1 MAKKAAKG
9 AAAKKKRTVSGR
21 RGKPGRK
28 NNQGTD
34 TRGVVGIVVFCIG
47 FLALLCQFIPSDGG
61 FLNRCM
67 LVVRGLG
74 GMLCLLLPVVL
85 CWTGAV
91 LVFFREKKWS
101 TRTLILGSLIF
112 LFVEAMFQL
121 FRISGVNAAL
131 AADGVEVNYGVF
143 LVRSFTMSSLDCK
156 GGGFIGALLAWPL
169 YKALDVWGGMIV
181 LIFATAIVLMA
192 MTGFSFG
199 GIGMR
204 ISEWIDDFRVDMQER
219 REEKD
224 ALRDARQEEEL
235 ERENALA
242 IERQKRRQERLQKQ
256 KEEQEAAAK
265 EAAEQEKRR
274 QQEEEMRRAFEPEE
288 PDQAS
293 EPPKTTR
300 RKEKPTLTVVRPQE
314 DERTDDRPVLTSRP
328 PKRNAAP
335 RKRREISDGA
345 QLYIERDDEFTRAP
359 VDEHAPTTPS
369 RRNSFTMQEAE
380 SAFLYGMNG
389 SQPTQSGAY
398 QQQTAS
404 YAPTDA
410 YGQPTT
416 GYTPTDAYGQPTA
429 GYAPTDAYSQPTT
442 GYAPTDAYG
451 QTTTGYAPTD
461 AYSQP
466 TNEEPTVEP
475 DVSADAYA
483 EEDDDEANSIT
494 NARAEGADRPIDDS
508 YFPDPSEDEEEDEPE
523 TPAENVEYDD
533 GDALVTAD
541 ESHDEPEDEP
551 APVMGGSFGG
561 WPGQSAQTAGGS
573 VPSSYS
579 ASAIDAARARAERN
593 AGYRPPQHNPT
604 ANDRTGAPQN
614 AGYPAGGQRPA
625 QPPVQPQGQDVLQ
638 AQRMNEQQ
646 TVVQLRGNRLD
657 GTPIVMPAKDVH
669 ESPQTAKE
677 EYVFPPIDLLNQS
690 GTVQDPDQRAKDEAG
705 ARKLLGTLESFGVQA
720 KLLHVTHGPAITRY
734 ELAPAP
740 GVKVSRIV
748 GLVDDIALNM
758 ASDGVRI
765 EAPIPGKPAVGIEI
779 PNQKIEM
786 VSLRDVLESPEM
798 MREKSPTAVALG
810 KGISGAPVIADM
822 AKMPHVLIA
831 GATGSG
837 KSVCINT
844 IINSIIFRAKPEE
857 VRLILIDP
865 KVVELSV
872 YNGIPHLLVPVVTD
886 PKKASA
892 ALSWAVVEM
901 EHRYK
906 RFETMGVRDIRGYN
920 NAIGPNEEPMSKIIV
935 IIDELADLMMVAPG
949 EVEESICRLAQLAR
963 AAGIHLVIATQR
975 PSVNVITGVIKAN
988 IPSRIAFAVSS
999 QIDSRT
1005 ILDSGGAEKLLGKG
1019 DMLYAPQGAGKPTR
1033 VQGCFVSDDEVQRIV
1048 EFVRGRHSADYN
1060 EDVIEQMN
1068 TAADE
1073 DSSASSD
1080 TPSAGEPVDEM
1091 LAKAIELA
1099 VDAGQVSISMLQRRL
1114 RVGYARAGRLV
1125 DEMTLRGITAEAEG
1139 PTKPR
1144 TVLISREEWRR
1155 MQENQE

>member
-9 AAAKKKRTVSGR
+9 AAAKKKRTVSGK
-21 RGKPGRK
+21 RGKPGK
-28 NNQGTD
+28 KTNQGVD
-34 TRGVVGIVVFCIG
+34 PRGVAGIAVLCLG
-47 FLALLCQFIPSDGG
+47 LLALFCQFIPSNGG

-67 LVVRGLG
+67 LIVRGLG
-74 GMLCLLLPVVL
+74 GMLCLLLPVVV
-85 CWTGAV
+85 CWAGVV
-91 LVFFREKKWS
+91 LVFFGERKLS
-101 TRTLILGSLIF
+101 ARTLILSSLIF

-131 AADGVEVNYGVF
+131 AADGAQASYGAF
-143 LVRSFTMSSLDCK
+143 LARSFTMSSLDCK
-156 GGGFIGALLAWPL
+156 GGGLIGALLAWPL
-169 YKALDVWGGMIV
+169 YKGLDVWGGMIV
-181 LIFATAIVLMA
+181 LIFATAIALMTL
-192 MTGFSFG
+192 TGFSFG

-204 ISEWIDDFRVDMQER
+204 ISEWADDFRVEMRER

-256 KEEQEAAAK
+256 KEEQEAAAR
-265 EAAEQEKRR
+265 EADEREKQRR
-274 QQEEEMRRAFEPEE
+274 RDEEIR
-288 PDQAS
+288 QAL
-293 EPPKTTR
+293 ETKPTEDAPQTDKPPR
-300 RKEKPTLTVVRPQE
+300 RKDKPTLTVMRRQD
-314 DERTDDRPVLTSRP
+314 DEPPDDQPAIANRP
-328 PKRNAAP
+328 PRKAAAP
-335 RKRREISDGA
+335 RKRRTISDSA

-359 VDEHAPTTPS
+359 VDEHTPTTPS

-380 SAFLYGMNG
+380 NAFLYGMNG
-389 SQPTQSGAY
+389 GQPTGG
-398 QQQTAS
+398 
-404 YAPTDA
+404 YAPQRDA
-410 YGQPTT
+410 YGRPTAENAPFGSSAP
-416 GYTPTDAYGQPTA
+416 GYSGEPSYSNESNELRESSESNAWGEPTDLN
-429 GYAPTDAYSQPTT
+429 API
-442 GYAPTDAYG
+442 
-451 QTTTGYAPTD
+451 
-461 AYSQP
+461 
-466 TNEEPTVEP
+466 EPNMPNDPYT
-475 DVSADAYA
+475 
-483 EEDDDEANSIT
+483 EDDEDDETAAIT
-494 NARAEGADRPIDDS
+494 NVRADGADRPIDER
-508 YFPDPSEDEEEDEPE
+508 YFQQADASEDEAGDS
-523 TPAENVEYDD
+523 PAWQAANVEYDD
-533 GDALVTAD
+533 GDAQVTAD
-541 ESHDEPEDEP
+541 ESHDEPEEAP
-551 APVMGGSFGG
+551 APPTSGSFGG
-561 WPGQSAQTAGGS
+561 WPGQGAQTAGGS
-573 VPSSYS
+573 TPSSYS
-579 ASAIDAARARAERN
+579 AAAIDAARARVERN
-593 AGYRPPQHNPT
+593 AGY
-604 ANDRTGAPQN
+604 
-614 AGYPAGGQRPA
+614 
-625 QPPVQPQGQDVLQ
+625 QPPVQPQGQDVLK
-638 AQRMNEQQ
+638 AQRVNEQQ

-657 GTPIVMPAKDVH
+657 GTPVVMPAKDVH
-669 ESPQTAKE
+669 EAPQTAKE
-677 EYVFPPIDLLNQS
+677 EYIFPPIDLLNQS
-690 GTVQDPDQRAKDEAG
+690 STTADPDQRAKDEAG

-720 KLLHVTHGPAITRY
+720 KLLNVTHGPAITRY

-779 PNQKIEM
+779 PNQKIAT

-1073 DSSASSD
+1073 DSNASSD
-1080 TPSAGEPVDEM
+1080 APSAGEPVDEM

>member
-9 AAAKKKRTVSGR
+9 AAAKKKRTVSGK
-21 RGKPGRK
+21 RGKPGK
-28 NNQGTD
+28 KTNQGVD
-34 TRGVVGIVVFCIG
+34 PRGVAGIAVLCLG
-47 FLALLCQFIPSDGG
+47 LLALFCQFIPSNGG

-67 LVVRGLG
+67 LIVRGLG
-74 GMLCLLLPVVL
+74 GMLCLLLPVVV
-85 CWTGAV
+85 CWAGVV
-91 LVFFREKKWS
+91 LVFFGERKLS
-101 TRTLILGSLIF
+101 ARTLILSSLIF

-131 AADGVEVNYGVF
+131 AADGAQASYGAF
-143 LVRSFTMSSLDCK
+143 LARSFTMSSLDCK
-156 GGGFIGALLAWPL
+156 GGGLIGALLAWPL
-169 YKALDVWGGMIV
+169 YKGLDIWGGMIV
-181 LIFATAIVLMA
+181 LIFATAIALMTL
-192 MTGFSFG
+192 TGFSFG

-204 ISEWIDDFRVDMQER
+204 ISEWADDFRVEMRER

-256 KEEQEAAAK
+256 KEEQEAAAR
-265 EAAEQEKRR
+265 EADEREKQRRRDEEIRQALEAE
-274 QQEEEMRRAFEPEE
+274 
-288 PDQAS
+288 
-293 EPPKTTR
+293 TTEDAPQTD
-300 RKEKPTLTVVRPQE
+300 KTLTVMRRQD
-314 DERTDDRPVLTSRP
+314 DEPPDEQPAITSMP
-328 PKRNAAP
+328 PRKAAAP
-335 RKRREISDGA
+335 RKRRTISDSA

-359 VDEHAPTTPS
+359 VDEHTPTMPS

-380 SAFLYGMNG
+380 NAFLYGMNG
-389 SQPTQSGAY
+389 GQPTGG
-398 QQQTAS
+398 
-404 YAPTDA
+404 YAPQRDA
-410 YGQPTT
+410 YGRPTAENAPSGSSVPNAP
-416 GYTPTDAYGQPTA
+416 GYPSEPGYPNEPNELRESSEPNAWGEPTDLN
-429 GYAPTDAYSQPTT
+429 API
-442 GYAPTDAYG
+442 
-451 QTTTGYAPTD
+451 
-461 AYSQP
+461 
-466 TNEEPTVEP
+466 EPNMPNDPYT
-475 DVSADAYA
+475 
-483 EEDDDEANSIT
+483 EDDEDDETAAIT
-494 NARAEGADRPIDDS
+494 NVRADGADRPIDER
-508 YFPDPSEDEEEDEPE
+508 YFRQADASEDEAGDS
-523 TPAENVEYDD
+523 PAGQAANVEYDD
-533 GDALVTAD
+533 GDAQVTAD
-541 ESHDEPEDEP
+541 ESHDEPEEAP
-551 APVMGGSFGG
+551 APPTSGSFGG
-561 WPGQSAQTAGGS
+561 WPGQGAQTAGGS
-573 VPSSYS
+573 TPSSYS
-579 ASAIDAARARAERN
+579 AAAIDAARARVERN
-593 AGYRPPQHNPT
+593 AGY
-604 ANDRTGAPQN
+604 
-614 AGYPAGGQRPA
+614 
-625 QPPVQPQGQDVLQ
+625 QPPVQPQGQDVLK
-638 AQRMNEQQ
+638 AQRVNEQQ

-669 ESPQTAKE
+669 EAPQTAKE

-690 GTVQDPDQRAKDEAG
+690 STTADPDQRAKDEAG

-720 KLLHVTHGPAITRY
+720 KLLNVTHGPAITRY

-779 PNQKIEM
+779 PNQKIAT

-1073 DSSASSD
+1073 DSGASSD
-1080 TPSAGEPVDEM
+1080 APSAGEPVDEM

>member
-9 AAAKKKRTVSGR
+9 AAAKKKRTVSGK
-21 RGKPGRK
+21 RGKPGK
-28 NNQGTD
+28 KTNQGVD
-34 TRGVVGIVVFCIG
+34 PRGVAGIAVLCLG
-47 FLALLCQFIPSDGG
+47 LLALFCQFIPSNGG

-67 LVVRGLG
+67 LIVRGLG
-74 GMLCLLLPVVL
+74 GMLCLLLPVVV
-85 CWTGAV
+85 CWAGVV
-91 LVFFREKKWS
+91 LVFFGERKLS
-101 TRTLILGSLIF
+101 ARTLILSSLIF

-131 AADGVEVNYGVF
+131 AADGAQASYGAF
-143 LVRSFTMSSLDCK
+143 LARSFTMSSLDCK
-156 GGGFIGALLAWPL
+156 GGGLIGALLAWPL
-169 YKALDVWGGMIV
+169 YKGLDVWGGMIV
-181 LIFATAIVLMA
+181 LIFATAIALMTL
-192 MTGFSFG
+192 TGFSFG

-204 ISEWIDDFRVDMQER
+204 ISEWADDFRVEMRER

-235 ERENALA
+235 EHENALA
-242 IERQKRRQERLQKQ
+242 VERQKRRQERMQKQ
-256 KEEQEAAAK
+256 KEEQEAAAR
-265 EAAEQEKRR
+265 EADEREKQRRRDEEIRQALEAETTEDAPQT
-274 QQEEEMRRAFEPEE
+274 
-288 PDQAS
+288 D
-293 EPPKTTR
+293 KTPR
-300 RKEKPTLTVVRPQE
+300 RKDKPTLTVMRRQD
-314 DERTDDRPVLTSRP
+314 DEPPDDQPAIISRP
-328 PKRNAAP
+328 PRKAAAP
-335 RKRREISDGA
+335 RKRRTISDSA

-359 VDEHAPTTPS
+359 VDEHTPTTPS

-380 SAFLYGMNG
+380 NAFLYGMNG
-389 SQPTQSGAY
+389 GQPTGGYVPQR
-398 QQQTAS
+398 
-404 YAPTDA
+404 DA
-410 YGQPTT
+410 YGRPTAENAPLGSSAP
-416 GYTPTDAYGQPTA
+416 GYSGEPSYSNESNELRESSEPNAWGEPTDLN
-429 GYAPTDAYSQPTT
+429 API
-442 GYAPTDAYG
+442 
-451 QTTTGYAPTD
+451 
-461 AYSQP
+461 
-466 TNEEPTVEP
+466 EPNMPNDPYT
-475 DVSADAYA
+475 
-483 EEDDDEANSIT
+483 EDDEDDETAAIT
-494 NARAEGADRPIDDS
+494 NVRADGADRPIDER
-508 YFPDPSEDEEEDEPE
+508 YFRQADASEDEAGDSS
-523 TPAENVEYDD
+523 AGQAANVEYDD
-533 GDALVTAD
+533 GDAQVTAD
-541 ESHDEPEDEP
+541 ESHDEPEEAP
-551 APVMGGSFGG
+551 ALPTSGSFGG
-561 WPGQSAQTAGGS
+561 WPGQGAETAGGS
-573 VPSSYS
+573 TPSSYS
-579 ASAIDAARARAERN
+579 AAAIDAARARVERN
-593 AGYRPPQHNPT
+593 AGY
-604 ANDRTGAPQN
+604 
-614 AGYPAGGQRPA
+614 
-625 QPPVQPQGQDVLQ
+625 QPPVQPQGQDVLK
-638 AQRMNEQQ
+638 AQRVNEQQ

-669 ESPQTAKE
+669 EAPQTTKE
-677 EYVFPPIDLLNQS
+677 EYIFPPIDLLNQS
-690 GTVQDPDQRAKDEAG
+690 STTADPDQRAKDEAG

-720 KLLHVTHGPAITRY
+720 KLLNVTHGPAITRY

-779 PNQKIEM
+779 PNQKIAT

-1073 DSSASSD
+1073 DSGASSD
-1080 TPSAGEPVDEM
+1080 APSAGEPVDEM

>member
-9 AAAKKKRTVSGR
+9 AAAKKKRTVSGK
-21 RGKPGRK
+21 RGKPGK
-28 NNQGTD
+28 KTNQGVD
-34 TRGVVGIVVFCIG
+34 PRGVAGIAVLCLG
-47 FLALLCQFIPSDGG
+47 LLALFCQFIPSNGG

-67 LVVRGLG
+67 LIVRGLG
-74 GMLCLLLPVVL
+74 GMLCLLLPVVV
-85 CWTGAV
+85 CWAGVV
-91 LVFFREKKWS
+91 LVFFGERKLS
-101 TRTLILGSLIF
+101 ARTLILSSLIF

-121 FRISGVNAAL
+121 FRISSVNAAL
-131 AADGVEVNYGVF
+131 AADGAQASYGAF
-143 LVRSFTMSSLDCK
+143 LARSFTMSSLDCK
-156 GGGFIGALLAWPL
+156 GGGLIGALLAWPL
-169 YKALDVWGGMIV
+169 YKGLDVWGGMIV
-181 LIFATAIVLMA
+181 LIFATAIALMTL
-192 MTGFSFG
+192 TGFSFG

-204 ISEWIDDFRVDMQER
+204 ISEWADDFRVEMRER
-219 REEKD
+219 RDEKD

-256 KEEQEAAAK
+256 KEEQEAAAR
-265 EAAEQEKRR
+265 EADEREKQRR
-274 QQEEEMRRAFEPEE
+274 RDEEIR
-288 PDQAS
+288 QAL
-293 EPPKTTR
+293 ETKPTEDAPQTDKPPR
-300 RKEKPTLTVVRPQE
+300 RKDKPTLTVMRRPD
-314 DERTDDRPVLTSRP
+314 DEPPDDQPAITSRP
-328 PKRNAAP
+328 PRKAAAP
-335 RKRREISDGA
+335 RKRRTISDSA

-359 VDEHAPTTPS
+359 LDEHTPTTPS

-380 SAFLYGMNG
+380 NAFLYGMNG
-389 SQPTQSGAY
+389 GQPTGG
-398 QQQTAS
+398 
-404 YAPTDA
+404 YAPQRDA
-410 YGQPTT
+410 YGRPTAENAPQGSSAPGAP
-416 GYTPTDAYGQPTA
+416 GYPNEPIEWREPSEPNAWGEPTDLN
-429 GYAPTDAYSQPTT
+429 API
-442 GYAPTDAYG
+442 
-451 QTTTGYAPTD
+451 
-461 AYSQP
+461 
-466 TNEEPTVEP
+466 EPNMPNDPYT
-475 DVSADAYA
+475 
-483 EEDDDEANSIT
+483 EDDEDDETAAIT
-494 NARAEGADRPIDDS
+494 NVRADGADRPIDER
-508 YFPDPSEDEEEDEPE
+508 YFRQADASEDEAGDSS
-523 TPAENVEYDD
+523 AWQAANVEYDD
-533 GDALVTAD
+533 GDAQVTAD
-541 ESHDEPEDEP
+541 ESRDEPEEAP
-551 APVMGGSFGG
+551 APPTSGSFGG
-561 WPGQSAQTAGGS
+561 WPGQGAQTAGGS
-573 VPSSYS
+573 TPSSYS
-579 ASAIDAARARAERN
+579 AAAIDAARARAERN
-593 AGYRPPQHNPT
+593 AGY
-604 ANDRTGAPQN
+604 
-614 AGYPAGGQRPA
+614 
-625 QPPVQPQGQDVLQ
+625 QPPVQPQGQDVLK
-638 AQRMNEQQ
+638 AQRVNEQQ

-669 ESPQTAKE
+669 EAPQTAKE

-690 GTVQDPDQRAKDEAG
+690 STTADPDQRAKDEAG

-720 KLLHVTHGPAITRY
+720 KLLNVTHGPAITRY

-779 PNQKIEM
+779 PNQKIAT

-1048 EFVRGRHSADYN
+1048 EFVRGCHSADYN

-1073 DSSASSD
+1073 DSGASSD

>member
-9 AAAKKKRTVSGR
+9 AAAKKKRTVSGK
-21 RGKPGRK
+21 RGKPGK
-28 NNQGTD
+28 KTNQGVD
-34 TRGVVGIVVFCIG
+34 PRGVAGIAVLCLG
-47 FLALLCQFIPSDGG
+47 LLALFCQFIPSNGG

-67 LVVRGLG
+67 LIVRGLG
-74 GMLCLLLPVVL
+74 GMLCLLLPVVV
-85 CWTGAV
+85 CWAGVV
-91 LVFFREKKWS
+91 LVFFGERKLS
-101 TRTLILGSLIF
+101 ARTLILSSLIF

-121 FRISGVNAAL
+121 FRISSVNAAL
-131 AADGVEVNYGVF
+131 AADGAQASYGAF
-143 LVRSFTMSSLDCK
+143 LARSFTMSSLDCK
-156 GGGFIGALLAWPL
+156 GGGLIGALLAWPL
-169 YKALDVWGGMIV
+169 YKGLDVWGGMIV
-181 LIFATAIVLMA
+181 LIFATAIALMTL
-192 MTGFSFG
+192 TGFSFG

-204 ISEWIDDFRVDMQER
+204 ISEWADDFRVEMRER

-256 KEEQEAAAK
+256 KEEQEAAARETDEREK
-265 EAAEQEKRR
+265 QRRRDEEIRQALEAKPTEDAPQTDK
-274 QQEEEMRRAFEPEE
+274 
-288 PDQAS
+288 
-293 EPPKTTR
+293 PPR
-300 RKEKPTLTVVRPQE
+300 RKDKPTLTVMRRPD
-314 DERTDDRPVLTSRP
+314 DEPPDDQPAITSKP
-328 PKRNAAP
+328 PRKAAAP
-335 RKRREISDGA
+335 RKRRTISDSA

-359 VDEHAPTTPS
+359 LDEHTPTTPS

-380 SAFLYGMNG
+380 NAFLYGMNG
-389 SQPTQSGAY
+389 GQPTGG
-398 QQQTAS
+398 
-404 YAPTDA
+404 YAPQRDA
-410 YGQPTT
+410 YGRPTAENAPHGSSAP
-416 GYTPTDAYGQPTA
+416 GYPSEPGYPNEPNEWREPSEPNAWGEPTDLN
-429 GYAPTDAYSQPTT
+429 API
-442 GYAPTDAYG
+442 
-451 QTTTGYAPTD
+451 
-461 AYSQP
+461 
-466 TNEEPTVEP
+466 EPNMPNDPYT
-475 DVSADAYA
+475 
-483 EEDDDEANSIT
+483 EDDEDDETAVIT
-494 NARAEGADRPIDDS
+494 NVRADGADRPIDER
-508 YFPDPSEDEEEDEPE
+508 YFRQADASEDEAGDSS
-523 TPAENVEYDD
+523 AGLAVNVEYDD
-533 GDALVTAD
+533 GDAQVTAD
-541 ESHDEPEDEP
+541 ESHDEPEEAP
-551 APVMGGSFGG
+551 APPASGSFGG
-561 WPGQSAQTAGGS
+561 WPGQGAQTAGGS
-573 VPSSYS
+573 TPSSYS
-579 ASAIDAARARAERN
+579 AAAIDAARARAERN
-593 AGYRPPQHNPT
+593 AGY
-604 ANDRTGAPQN
+604 
-614 AGYPAGGQRPA
+614 
-625 QPPVQPQGQDVLQ
+625 QPPVQPQGQDVLK
-638 AQRMNEQQ
+638 AQRVNEQQ

-669 ESPQTAKE
+669 EAPQTAKE

-690 GTVQDPDQRAKDEAG
+690 STTADTDQRAKDEAG

-720 KLLHVTHGPAITRY
+720 KLLNVTHGPAITRY

-779 PNQKIEM
+779 PNQKIAT

-920 NAIGPNEEPMSKIIV
+920 NAIGPNEEAMSKIIV

-1048 EFVRGRHSADYN
+1048 EFVRGCHSADYN

-1073 DSSASSD
+1073 DSGASSD
-1080 TPSAGEPVDEM
+1080 APSAGDPVDEM

>member
-9 AAAKKKRTVSGR
+9 AAAKKKRTVSGK
-21 RGKPGRK
+21 RGKPGK
-28 NNQGTD
+28 KTNQGVD
-34 TRGVVGIVVFCIG
+34 PRGVAGIAVLCLG
-47 FLALLCQFIPSDGG
+47 LLALFCQFIPSNGG

-67 LVVRGLG
+67 LIVRGLG
-74 GMLCLLLPVVL
+74 GMLCLLLPVVV
-85 CWTGAV
+85 CWAGVV
-91 LVFFREKKWS
+91 LVFFGERKLS
-101 TRTLILGSLIF
+101 ARTLILSSLIF

-131 AADGVEVNYGVF
+131 AADGAQASYGAF
-143 LVRSFTMSSLDCK
+143 LARSFTMSSLDCK
-156 GGGFIGALLAWPL
+156 GGGLIGALLAWPL
-169 YKALDVWGGMIV
+169 YKGLDIWGGMIV
-181 LIFATAIVLMA
+181 LIFATAIALMTL
-192 MTGFSFG
+192 TGFSFG

-204 ISEWIDDFRVDMQER
+204 ISEWADDFRVEMRER

-256 KEEQEAAAK
+256 KEEQEDAAR
-265 EAAEQEKRR
+265 EADEREKQRRRDEEIRQALEAETTEDAPQT
-274 QQEEEMRRAFEPEE
+274 
-288 PDQAS
+288 D
-293 EPPKTTR
+293 KTPR
-300 RKEKPTLTVVRPQE
+300 RKDKPTLTVMRRQD
-314 DERTDDRPVLTSRP
+314 DEPPDEQPAITSMP
-328 PKRNAAP
+328 PRKAAAP
-335 RKRREISDGA
+335 RKRRTISDSA

-359 VDEHAPTTPS
+359 VDEHTPTMPS

-380 SAFLYGMNG
+380 NAFLYGMNG
-389 SQPTQSGAY
+389 GQPTGG
-398 QQQTAS
+398 
-404 YAPTDA
+404 YAPRRDA
-410 YGQPTT
+410 YGR
-416 GYTPTDAYGQPTA
+416 
-429 GYAPTDAYSQPTT
+429 
-442 GYAPTDAYG
+442 
-451 QTTTGYAPTD
+451 
-461 AYSQP
+461 
-466 TNEEPTVEP
+466 PTVENAP
-475 DVSADAYA
+475 SGSSVPNAPGYPSEPGYPNEPNELSESSEPNAWGEPTDLNAPIEPNMPNDPYT
-483 EEDDDEANSIT
+483 EDDEDDETAAIT
-494 NARAEGADRPIDDS
+494 NVRADGADRPIDER
-508 YFPDPSEDEEEDEPE
+508 YFRQADASEDEAGDSS
-523 TPAENVEYDD
+523 AGQAANVEYDD
-533 GDALVTAD
+533 GDAQVTAD
-541 ESHDEPEDEP
+541 ESHDEPEEAP
-551 APVMGGSFGG
+551 APPTSGSFGG
-561 WPGQSAQTAGGS
+561 WPGQGAQTAGGS
-573 VPSSYS
+573 TPSSYS
-579 ASAIDAARARAERN
+579 AAAIDAARARVERN
-593 AGYRPPQHNPT
+593 AGY
-604 ANDRTGAPQN
+604 
-614 AGYPAGGQRPA
+614 
-625 QPPVQPQGQDVLQ
+625 QPQGQDVLK
-638 AQRMNEQQ
+638 AQRVNEQQ

-669 ESPQTAKE
+669 EAPQTAKE

-690 GTVQDPDQRAKDEAG
+690 STTADPDQRAKDEAG

-720 KLLHVTHGPAITRY
+720 KLLNVTHGPAITRY

-779 PNQKIEM
+779 PNQKIAT

-1073 DSSASSD
+1073 DGGASSD
-1080 TPSAGEPVDEM
+1080 APSAGEPVDEM

-1125 DEMTLRGITAEAEG
+1125 DEMTQRGITAEAEG

>member
-9 AAAKKKRTVSGR
+9 AAAKKKRTVSGK
-21 RGKPGRK
+21 RGKPGK
-28 NNQGTD
+28 KTNQGVD
-34 TRGVVGIVVFCIG
+34 PRGVAGIAVLCLG
-47 FLALLCQFIPSDGG
+47 LLALFCQFIPSNGG

-67 LVVRGLG
+67 LIVRGLG
-74 GMLCLLLPVVL
+74 GMLCLLLPVVV
-85 CWTGAV
+85 CWAGVV
-91 LVFFREKKWS
+91 LVFFGERKLS
-101 TRTLILGSLIF
+101 ARTLILSSLIF

-131 AADGVEVNYGVF
+131 AADGAQASYGAF
-143 LVRSFTMSSLDCK
+143 LARSFTMSSLDCK
-156 GGGFIGALLAWPL
+156 GGGLIGALLAWPL
-169 YKALDVWGGMIV
+169 YKGLDVWGGMIV
-181 LIFATAIVLMA
+181 LIFATAIALMTL
-192 MTGFSFG
+192 TGFSFG

-204 ISEWIDDFRVDMQER
+204 ISEWADDFRVEMRER

-242 IERQKRRQERLQKQ
+242 IERQKRRQERMQKQ
-256 KEEQEAAAK
+256 KEEQEAAAR
-265 EAAEQEKRR
+265 EADEREKQRRRDEEIRQALEAETTEDALQT
-274 QQEEEMRRAFEPEE
+274 
-288 PDQAS
+288 D
-293 EPPKTTR
+293 KTPR
-300 RKEKPTLTVVRPQE
+300 RKDKPTLTVMRRPD
-314 DERTDDRPVLTSRP
+314 DEPQDDQPAIISRP
-328 PKRNAAP
+328 PRKAAAP
-335 RKRREISDGA
+335 RKRRTISDSA

-359 VDEHAPTTPS
+359 VDEHTPTTPS

-380 SAFLYGMNG
+380 NAFLYGMNG
-389 SQPTQSGAY
+389 GQPTGG
-398 QQQTAS
+398 
-404 YAPTDA
+404 YAPQRDA
-410 YGQPTT
+410 YGRPTAENAPLGSSAP
-416 GYTPTDAYGQPTA
+416 GYSGEPSYSNESNELRESSEPNAWGEPTDLN
-429 GYAPTDAYSQPTT
+429 API
-442 GYAPTDAYG
+442 
-451 QTTTGYAPTD
+451 
-461 AYSQP
+461 
-466 TNEEPTVEP
+466 EPNMPNDPYT
-475 DVSADAYA
+475 
-483 EEDDDEANSIT
+483 EDDEDDETAAIT
-494 NARAEGADRPIDDS
+494 NVRADGADRPIDER
-508 YFPDPSEDEEEDEPE
+508 YFRQADASEDEAGDS
-523 TPAENVEYDD
+523 PAGQAANVEYDD
-533 GDALVTAD
+533 GDAQVTAD
-541 ESHDEPEDEP
+541 ESHDEPEEAP
-551 APVMGGSFGG
+551 ALPTSGSFGG
-561 WPGQSAQTAGGS
+561 WPGQGAETAGGS
-573 VPSSYS
+573 TPSSYS
-579 ASAIDAARARAERN
+579 AAAIDAARARVERN
-593 AGYRPPQHNPT
+593 AGY
-604 ANDRTGAPQN
+604 
-614 AGYPAGGQRPA
+614 
-625 QPPVQPQGQDVLQ
+625 QPPVQPQGQDVLK
-638 AQRMNEQQ
+638 AQRVNEQQ

-669 ESPQTAKE
+669 EAPQTTKE
-677 EYVFPPIDLLNQS
+677 EYIFPPIDLLNQS
-690 GTVQDPDQRAKDEAG
+690 STTADPDQRAKDEAG

-720 KLLHVTHGPAITRY
+720 KLLNVTHGPAITRY

-779 PNQKIEM
+779 PNQKIAT

-1073 DSSASSD
+1073 DSGASSD
-1080 TPSAGEPVDEM
+1080 APSAGEPVDEM

>member
-9 AAAKKKRTVSGR
+9 AAAKKKRTVSGK
-21 RGKPGRK
+21 RGKPGK
-28 NNQGTD
+28 KTNQGVD
-34 TRGVVGIVVFCIG
+34 PRGVAGIAVLCLG
-47 FLALLCQFIPSDGG
+47 LLALFCQFIPSNGG

-67 LVVRGLG
+67 LIVRGLG
-74 GMLCLLLPVVL
+74 GMLCLLLPVVV
-85 CWTGAV
+85 CWAGVV
-91 LVFFREKKWS
+91 LVFFGERKLS
-101 TRTLILGSLIF
+101 ARTLILSSLIF

-131 AADGVEVNYGVF
+131 AADGAQASYGAF
-143 LVRSFTMSSLDCK
+143 LARSFTMSSLDCK
-156 GGGFIGALLAWPL
+156 GGGLIGALLAWPL
-169 YKALDVWGGMIV
+169 YKGLDVWGGMIV
-181 LIFATAIVLMA
+181 LIFATAIALMTL
-192 MTGFSFG
+192 TGFSFG

-204 ISEWIDDFRVDMQER
+204 ISEWADDFRVEMRER

-224 ALRDARQEEEL
+224 ALRDVRQEEEL

-256 KEEQEAAAK
+256 KEEQEAAAR
-265 EAAEQEKRR
+265 EADEREKQRRRDEEIRQALEAETTEDAPQT
-274 QQEEEMRRAFEPEE
+274 
-288 PDQAS
+288 D
-293 EPPKTTR
+293 KTPR
-300 RKEKPTLTVVRPQE
+300 RKDKPTLTVMRRQD
-314 DERTDDRPVLTSRP
+314 DEPPDEQPAITSMP
-328 PKRNAAP
+328 PRKAAAP
-335 RKRREISDGA
+335 RKRRTISDSA

-359 VDEHAPTTPS
+359 VDEHTPTTPS

-380 SAFLYGMNG
+380 NAFLYGMNG
-389 SQPTQSGAY
+389 GQPTGG
-398 QQQTAS
+398 
-404 YAPTDA
+404 YAPQRDA
-410 YGQPTT
+410 YGRPTAENAPLGSSAP
-416 GYTPTDAYGQPTA
+416 GYPSEPGYPNEPNELSESSEPNAWGEPTDLN
-429 GYAPTDAYSQPTT
+429 API
-442 GYAPTDAYG
+442 
-451 QTTTGYAPTD
+451 
-461 AYSQP
+461 
-466 TNEEPTVEP
+466 EPNMPNDPYT
-475 DVSADAYA
+475 
-483 EEDDDEANSIT
+483 EDDEDDETAAIT
-494 NARAEGADRPIDDS
+494 NVRADGADRPIDER
-508 YFPDPSEDEEEDEPE
+508 YFRQADASEDEAEDS
-523 TPAENVEYDD
+523 PAGQAANVEYDD
-533 GDALVTAD
+533 GDAQVTAD
-541 ESHDEPEDEP
+541 ESHDEPEEAP
-551 APVMGGSFGG
+551 APPTSGSFGG
-561 WPGQSAQTAGGS
+561 WPGQGAQTAGGS
-573 VPSSYS
+573 TPSSYS
-579 ASAIDAARARAERN
+579 AAAIDAARARAERN
-593 AGYRPPQHNPT
+593 AGY
-604 ANDRTGAPQN
+604 
-614 AGYPAGGQRPA
+614 
-625 QPPVQPQGQDVLQ
+625 QPPVQPQGQDVLK
-638 AQRMNEQQ
+638 AQRINEQQ

-669 ESPQTAKE
+669 EAPQTAKE

-690 GTVQDPDQRAKDEAG
+690 STTADPDQRAKDEAG

-720 KLLHVTHGPAITRY
+720 KLLNVTHGPAITRY

-779 PNQKIEM
+779 PNQKIAT

-1033 VQGCFVSDDEVQRIV
+1033 VQGCFVSDGEVQRIV

-1073 DSSASSD
+1073 DSGASSD
-1080 TPSAGEPVDEM
+1080 APSAGEPVDEM

-1125 DEMTLRGITAEAEG
+1125 DEMTQRGITAEAEG

>member
-1 MAKKAAKG
+1 MAKKATKG
-9 AAAKKKRTVSGR
+9 AAAKKKRTVSGK
-21 RGKPGRK
+21 RGKPGK
-28 NNQGTD
+28 KTNQGVD
-34 TRGVVGIVVFCIG
+34 PRGVAGIAVLCLG
-47 FLALLCQFIPSDGG
+47 LLALFCQFIPSNGG

-67 LVVRGLG
+67 LIVRGLG
-74 GMLCLLLPVVL
+74 GMLCLLLPVVV
-85 CWTGAV
+85 CWAGVV
-91 LVFFREKKWS
+91 LVFFGERKLS
-101 TRTLILGSLIF
+101 ARTLILSSLIF

-131 AADGVEVNYGVF
+131 AADGAQASYGAF
-143 LVRSFTMSSLDCK
+143 LARSFTMSSLDCK
-156 GGGFIGALLAWPL
+156 GGGLIGALLAWPL
-169 YKALDVWGGMIV
+169 YKGLDIWGGMIV
-181 LIFATAIVLMA
+181 LIFATAIALMTL
-192 MTGFSFG
+192 TGFSFG

-204 ISEWIDDFRVDMQER
+204 ISEWADDFRVEMRER

-256 KEEQEAAAK
+256 KEEQEAAAR
-265 EAAEQEKRR
+265 EADEREKQRRRDEEIRQALEAETTEDAPQT
-274 QQEEEMRRAFEPEE
+274 
-288 PDQAS
+288 D
-293 EPPKTTR
+293 KTPR
-300 RKEKPTLTVVRPQE
+300 RKDKPTLTVMRRQD
-314 DERTDDRPVLTSRP
+314 DEPPDEQPAITSMP
-328 PKRNAAP
+328 PRKAAAP
-335 RKRREISDGA
+335 RKRRTISDSA

-359 VDEHAPTTPS
+359 VDEHTPTMPS

-380 SAFLYGMNG
+380 KAFLYGMN
-389 SQPTQSGAY
+389 S
-398 QQQTAS
+398 
-404 YAPTDA
+404 
-410 YGQPTT
+410 GQPT
-416 GYTPTDAYGQPTA
+416 G
-429 GYAPTDAYSQPTT
+429 GYAPRRDAYSRPTAENAPSGSSVPNAP
-442 GYAPTDAYG
+442 GYPSEPGYPNKPNELSESSEPNAWGEPTDLN
-451 QTTTGYAPTD
+451 API
-461 AYSQP
+461 
-466 TNEEPTVEP
+466 EPNMPNDPYT
-475 DVSADAYA
+475 
-483 EEDDDEANSIT
+483 EDDEDDETAAIT
-494 NARAEGADRPIDDS
+494 NVRADGADRPIDER
-508 YFPDPSEDEEEDEPE
+508 YFRQADASEDEAGDS
-523 TPAENVEYDD
+523 PAGQAANVEYDD
-533 GDALVTAD
+533 GDAQVTAD
-541 ESHDEPEDEP
+541 ESHDEPEEAP
-551 APVMGGSFGG
+551 APQTSGSFGG
-561 WPGQSAQTAGGS
+561 WPGQGAQTAGGS
-573 VPSSYS
+573 TPSSYS
-579 ASAIDAARARAERN
+579 AAAIDAARARVERN
-593 AGYRPPQHNPT
+593 AGY
-604 ANDRTGAPQN
+604 
-614 AGYPAGGQRPA
+614 
-625 QPPVQPQGQDVLQ
+625 QPPVQPQGQDVLK
-638 AQRMNEQQ
+638 AQRINEQQ

-669 ESPQTAKE
+669 EAPQTAKE
-677 EYVFPPIDLLNQS
+677 EYIFPPIDLLNQS
-690 GTVQDPDQRAKDEAG
+690 STTADPDQRAKDEAG

-720 KLLHVTHGPAITRY
+720 KLLNVTHGPAITRY

-779 PNQKIEM
+779 PNQKIAT

-1073 DSSASSD
+1073 DGGASSD
-1080 TPSAGEPVDEM
+1080 APSAGEPVDEM

>member
-9 AAAKKKRTVSGR
+9 AAAKKKRTVSGK
-21 RGKPGRK
+21 RGKPGK
-28 NNQGTD
+28 KTNQGVD
-34 TRGVVGIVVFCIG
+34 PRGVAGIAVLCLG
-47 FLALLCQFIPSDGG
+47 LLALFCQFIPSNGG

-67 LVVRGLG
+67 LIVRGLG
-74 GMLCLLLPVVL
+74 GMLCLLLPVVV
-85 CWTGAV
+85 CWAGVV
-91 LVFFREKKWS
+91 LVFFGEKKLS
-101 TRTLILGSLIF
+101 ARTLILSSLIF

-131 AADGVEVNYGVF
+131 AADGVQASYGAF
-143 LVRSFTMSSLDCK
+143 LARSFTMSSLDCK
-156 GGGFIGALLAWPL
+156 GGGLIGALLAWPL
-169 YKALDVWGGMIV
+169 YKGLDIWGGMIV
-181 LIFATAIVLMA
+181 LIFATAIALMTL
-192 MTGFSFG
+192 TGFSFG

-204 ISEWIDDFRVDMQER
+204 ISEWADDFRVEMRER

-256 KEEQEAAAK
+256 KEEQEAAAR
-265 EAAEQEKRR
+265 EADEREKQRRRDEEIRQALEAETTEDAPQT
-274 QQEEEMRRAFEPEE
+274 
-288 PDQAS
+288 D
-293 EPPKTTR
+293 KTPR
-300 RKEKPTLTVVRPQE
+300 RKDKPTLTVMRRQD
-314 DERTDDRPVLTSRP
+314 DEPPDEQPAITSVP
-328 PKRNAAP
+328 PRKAAAP
-335 RKRREISDGA
+335 RKRRTISDSA

-359 VDEHAPTTPS
+359 VDEHTPTMPS

-380 SAFLYGMNG
+380 NAFLYGMNG
-389 SQPTQSGAY
+389 GQPTGG
-398 QQQTAS
+398 
-404 YAPTDA
+404 YAPRRDA
-410 YGQPTT
+410 YGRPVAENAPSGSSVPNAP
-416 GYTPTDAYGQPTA
+416 GYPSEPGYPNEPNELSESSEPNAWGEPTDLN
-429 GYAPTDAYSQPTT
+429 API
-442 GYAPTDAYG
+442 
-451 QTTTGYAPTD
+451 
-461 AYSQP
+461 
-466 TNEEPTVEP
+466 EPNMPNDPYT
-475 DVSADAYA
+475 
-483 EEDDDEANSIT
+483 EDDEDDETAAIT
-494 NARAEGADRPIDDS
+494 NVRADGADRPIDER
-508 YFPDPSEDEEEDEPE
+508 YFRQADASEDEAGDS
-523 TPAENVEYDD
+523 PAGQAANVEYDD
-533 GDALVTAD
+533 GDAQVTAD
-541 ESHDEPEDEP
+541 ESHDEPEEAP
-551 APVMGGSFGG
+551 APPTSGSFGG
-561 WPGQSAQTAGGS
+561 WPGQGAQTAGGS
-573 VPSSYS
+573 TPSSYS
-579 ASAIDAARARAERN
+579 AAAIDAARARVERN
-593 AGYRPPQHNPT
+593 AGY
-604 ANDRTGAPQN
+604 
-614 AGYPAGGQRPA
+614 
-625 QPPVQPQGQDVLQ
+625 QPPVQPQGQDVLK
-638 AQRMNEQQ
+638 AQRINEQQ

-669 ESPQTAKE
+669 EAPQTAKE
-677 EYVFPPIDLLNQS
+677 EYIFPPIDLLNQS
-690 GTVQDPDQRAKDEAG
+690 STTADPDQRAKDEAG

-720 KLLHVTHGPAITRY
+720 KLLNVTHGPAITRY

-779 PNQKIEM
+779 PNQKIAT

-906 RFETMGVRDIRGYN
+906 RFRGYN

-1073 DSSASSD
+1073 DSGASSD
-1080 TPSAGEPVDEM
+1080 APSAGEPVDEM

-1125 DEMTLRGITAEAEG
+1125 DEMTQRGITAEAEG

>member
-1 MAKKAAKG
+1 M
-9 AAAKKKRTVSGR
+9 
-21 RGKPGRK
+21 
-28 NNQGTD
+28 
-34 TRGVVGIVVFCIG
+34 VFCIG

-131 AADGVEVNYGVF
+131 AADGVEANYGVF

-404 YAPTDA
+404 YAPT
-410 YGQPTT
+410 Y
-416 GYTPTDAYGQPTA
+416 
-429 GYAPTDAYSQPTT
+429 
-442 GYAPTDAYG
+442 
-451 QTTTGYAPTD
+451 
-461 AYSQP
+461 
-466 TNEEPTVEP
+466 
-475 DVSADAYA
+475 
-483 EEDDDEANSIT
+483 
-494 NARAEGADRPIDDS
+494 GADRRIRSADGRVIRRP
-508 YFPDPSEDEEEDEPE
+508 
-523 TPAENVEYDD
+523 TLRPAD
-533 GDALVTAD
+533 GGLCANRRIRPADGGLCADRRVQSAD
-541 ESHDEPEDEP
+541 ERRTDCRAGCVSGCLRRGRRRRGKLYHQCES
-551 APVMGGSFGG
+551 GRRGQTHRRQLF
-561 WPGQSAQTAGGS
+561 PGPIRRRRRGRT
-573 VPSSYS
+573 
-579 ASAIDAARARAERN
+579 RN
-593 AGYRPPQHNPT
+593 ARSE
-604 ANDRTGAPQN
+604 R
-614 AGYPAGGQRPA
+614 
-625 QPPVQPQGQDVLQ
+625 
-638 AQRMNEQQ
+638 
-646 TVVQLRGNRLD
+646 
-657 GTPIVMPAKDVH
+657 
-669 ESPQTAKE
+669 
-677 EYVFPPIDLLNQS
+677 
-690 GTVQDPDQRAKDEAG
+690 
-705 ARKLLGTLESFGVQA
+705 
-720 KLLHVTHGPAITRY
+720 
-734 ELAPAP
+734 
-740 GVKVSRIV
+740 RI
-748 GLVDDIALNM
+748 
-758 ASDGVRI
+758 
-765 EAPIPGKPAVGIEI
+765 
-779 PNQKIEM
+779 
-786 VSLRDVLESPEM
+786 
-798 MREKSPTAVALG
+798 
-810 KGISGAPVIADM
+810 
-822 AKMPHVLIA
+822 
-831 GATGSG
+831 
-837 KSVCINT
+837 
-844 IINSIIFRAKPEE
+844 
-857 VRLILIDP
+857 
-865 KVVELSV
+865 
-872 YNGIPHLLVPVVTD
+872 
-886 PKKASA
+886 
-892 ALSWAVVEM
+892 
-901 EHRYK
+901 
-906 RFETMGVRDIRGYN
+906 
-920 NAIGPNEEPMSKIIV
+920 
-935 IIDELADLMMVAPG
+935 
-949 EVEESICRLAQLAR
+949 
-963 AAGIHLVIATQR
+963 
-975 PSVNVITGVIKAN
+975 
-988 IPSRIAFAVSS
+988 
-999 QIDSRT
+999 
-1005 ILDSGGAEKLLGKG
+1005 
-1019 DMLYAPQGAGKPTR
+1019 
-1033 VQGCFVSDDEVQRIV
+1033 
-1048 EFVRGRHSADYN
+1048 
-1060 EDVIEQMN
+1060 
-1068 TAADE
+1068 
-1073 DSSASSD
+1073 
-1080 TPSAGEPVDEM
+1080 
-1091 LAKAIELA
+1091 
-1099 VDAGQVSISMLQRRL
+1099 RR
-1114 RVGYARAGRLV
+1114 RRRAG
-1125 DEMTLRGITAEAEG
+1125 DGG
-1139 PTKPR
+1139 
-1144 TVLISREEWRR
+1144 
-1155 MQENQE
+1155 

>member
-9 AAAKKKRTVSGR
+9 AAAKKKRTVSGK
-21 RGKPGRK
+21 RGKPGK
-28 NNQGTD
+28 KTNQGVD
-34 TRGVVGIVVFCIG
+34 PRGVAGIAVLCLG
-47 FLALLCQFIPSDGG
+47 LLALFCQFIPSNGG

-67 LVVRGLG
+67 LIVRGLG
-74 GMLCLLLPVVL
+74 GMLCLLLPVVV
-85 CWTGAV
+85 CWAGVV
-91 LVFFREKKWS
+91 LVFFGERKLS
-101 TRTLILGSLIF
+101 ARTLILSSLIF

-131 AADGVEVNYGVF
+131 AADGAQASYGAF
-143 LVRSFTMSSLDCK
+143 LARSFTMSSLDCK
-156 GGGFIGALLAWPL
+156 GGGLIGALLAWPL
-169 YKALDVWGGMIV
+169 YKGLDIWGGMIV
-181 LIFATAIVLMA
+181 LIFATAIALMTL
-192 MTGFSFG
+192 TGFSFG

-204 ISEWIDDFRVDMQER
+204 ISEWADDFRVEMRER

-256 KEEQEAAAK
+256 KEEQEAAAR
-265 EAAEQEKRR
+265 EADEREKQRR
-274 QQEEEMRRAFEPEE
+274 RDEEIRQAFETETTEDAP
-288 PDQAS
+288 QTNK
-293 EPPKTTR
+293 PPR
-300 RKEKPTLTVVRPQE
+300 RKDKPTLTVMRRQD
-314 DERTDDRPVLTSRP
+314 DEPPDDQPAITNRP
-328 PKRNAAP
+328 PRKAAAP
-335 RKRREISDGA
+335 RKRRTISDSA

-359 VDEHAPTTPS
+359 VDEHTPTTPS

-380 SAFLYGMNG
+380 NAFLYGMNG
-389 SQPTQSGAY
+389 GQPTGG
-398 QQQTAS
+398 
-404 YAPTDA
+404 YAPQRDA
-410 YGQPTT
+410 YGRPTAENAPLGSSAP
-416 GYTPTDAYGQPTA
+416 GYSGEPSYSNESNELRESSEPNAWGEPTDLN
-429 GYAPTDAYSQPTT
+429 API
-442 GYAPTDAYG
+442 
-451 QTTTGYAPTD
+451 
-461 AYSQP
+461 
-466 TNEEPTVEP
+466 EPNMPNDPYT
-475 DVSADAYA
+475 
-483 EEDDDEANSIT
+483 EDDEDDETAAIT
-494 NARAEGADRPIDDS
+494 NVRADGADRPIDER
-508 YFPDPSEDEEEDEPE
+508 YFRQADASEDEAEDS
-523 TPAENVEYDD
+523 PAGQAANVEYDD
-533 GDALVTAD
+533 GDAQVTAD
-541 ESHDEPEDEP
+541 ESHDEPEEAP
-551 APVMGGSFGG
+551 ALPTSGSFGG
-561 WPGQSAQTAGGS
+561 WPGQGAETAGGS
-573 VPSSYS
+573 TPSSYS
-579 ASAIDAARARAERN
+579 AAAIDAARARVERN
-593 AGYRPPQHNPT
+593 AGY
-604 ANDRTGAPQN
+604 
-614 AGYPAGGQRPA
+614 
-625 QPPVQPQGQDVLQ
+625 QPPVQPQGQDVLK
-638 AQRMNEQQ
+638 AQRVNEQQ

-669 ESPQTAKE
+669 EAPQTTKE
-677 EYVFPPIDLLNQS
+677 EYIFPPIDLLNQS
-690 GTVQDPDQRAKDEAG
+690 STTADPDQRAKDEAG

-720 KLLHVTHGPAITRY
+720 KLLNVTHGPAITRY

-779 PNQKIEM
+779 PNQKIAT

-1073 DSSASSD
+1073 DSGASSD
-1080 TPSAGEPVDEM
+1080 APSAGEPVDEM

>member
-9 AAAKKKRTVSGR
+9 AAAKKTRTVSGK

-28 NNQGTD
+28 TNPGAD
-34 TRGVVGIVVFCIG
+34 PRGVAGIAVLCLG
-47 FLALLCQFIPSDGG
+47 LLALFCQFIPSNGG

-67 LVVRGLG
+67 LIVRGLG
-74 GMLCLLLPVVL
+74 GMLCLLLPVVV
-85 CWTGAV
+85 CWAGVV
-91 LVFFREKKWS
+91 LVFFGEKKLS
-101 TRTLILGSLIF
+101 TKTLVLGSLIF

-131 AADGVEVNYGVF
+131 AADGVEASYGAF

-156 GGGFIGALLAWPL
+156 GGGLIGALLAWPL
-169 YKALDVWGGMIV
+169 YKGLDVWGGMIV

-192 MTGFSFG
+192 LTGFSFG
-199 GIGMR
+199 GMGMR
-204 ISEWIDDFRVDMQER
+204 ISEWVDDFRVDMKER

-256 KEEQEAAAK
+256 KEEQEAAA
-265 EAAEQEKRR
+265 
-274 QQEEEMRRAFEPEE
+274 
-288 PDQAS
+288 
-293 EPPKTTR
+293 
-300 RKEKPTLTVVRPQE
+300 
-314 DERTDDRPVLTSRP
+314 
-328 PKRNAAP
+328 P
-335 RKRREISDGA
+335 RKRRTISDGA

-359 VDEHAPTTPS
+359 VDEHVPTTPS

-380 SAFLYGMNG
+380 NAFLYGMNG
-389 SQPTQSGAY
+389 
-398 QQQTAS
+398 
-404 YAPTDA
+404 
-410 YGQPTT
+410 GQPT
-416 GYTPTDAYGQPTA
+416 G
-429 GYAPTDAYSQPTT
+429 GYAPQNDAYSPPTG
-442 GYAPTDAYG
+442 GYAPQNDAYSPPTG
-451 QTTTGYAPTD
+451 GYAPQND
-461 AYSQP
+461 AYSPP
-466 TNEEPTVEP
+466 TGGYAPQN
-475 DVSADAYA
+475 DAYSPPTGGYA
-483 EEDDDEANSIT
+483 PQNDAYSPPMQEDAPIAPSVPDDPYTEDDEDDEADSIT
-494 NARAEGADRPIDDS
+494 NARAAGADRPIDDS
-508 YFPDPSEDEEEDEPE
+508 YFPQDDASEDEEADEPQ
-523 TPAENVEYDD
+523 AANVEYDD
-533 GDALVTAD
+533 GDAQVTAD

-551 APVMGGSFGG
+551 APVTGGSFGG
-561 WPGQSAQTAGGS
+561 WPGQGAQQAGGS
-573 VPSSYS
+573 TPSSYS
-579 ASAIDAARARAERN
+579 AAAIDAARARAERN
-593 AGYRPPQHNPT
+593 AGYQPPQR
-604 ANDRTGAPQN
+604 AVEQSAPN
-614 AGYPAGGQRPA
+614 GVRPA
-625 QPPVQPQGQDVLQ
+625 QQPPVQPQGQDVLK

-669 ESPQTAKE
+669 EEPQTARE
-677 EYVFPPIDLLNQS
+677 EYIFPPIDLLNQS
-690 GTVQDPDQRAKDEAG
+690 NTTQDPDQRAKDEAG

-720 KLLHVTHGPAITRY
+720 KLLNVTHGPAITRY

-779 PNQKIEM
+779 PNQKIAT

-798 MREKSPTAVALG
+798 LREKSPTAVALG

-1060 EDVIEQMN
+1060 EDVLEQMN

-1073 DSSASSD
+1073 DSGASSD
-1080 TPSAGEPVDEM
+1080 APSAGEPVDEM

>member
-9 AAAKKKRTVSGR
+9 AAAKKKRTVSGK
-21 RGKPGRK
+21 RGKPGK
-28 NNQGTD
+28 KTNQGVD
-34 TRGVVGIVVFCIG
+34 PRGVAGIAVLCLG
-47 FLALLCQFIPSDGG
+47 LLALFCQFIPSNGG

-67 LVVRGLG
+67 LIVRGLG
-74 GMLCLLLPVVL
+74 GMLCLLLPVVV
-85 CWTGAV
+85 CWAGVV
-91 LVFFREKKWS
+91 LVFFGERKLS
-101 TRTLILGSLIF
+101 ARTLILSSLIF

-121 FRISGVNAAL
+121 FRISSVNAAL
-131 AADGVEVNYGVF
+131 AADGAQASYGAF
-143 LVRSFTMSSLDCK
+143 LARSFTMSSLDCK
-156 GGGFIGALLAWPL
+156 GGGLIGALLAWPL
-169 YKALDVWGGMIV
+169 YKGLDVWGGMIV
-181 LIFATAIVLMA
+181 LIFATAIALMTL
-192 MTGFSFG
+192 TGFSFG

-204 ISEWIDDFRVDMQER
+204 ISEWADDFRVEMRER

-256 KEEQEAAAK
+256 KEEQEAAAR
-265 EAAEQEKRR
+265 EADEREKQRR
-274 QQEEEMRRAFEPEE
+274 RDEEIR
-288 PDQAS
+288 QAL
-293 EPPKTTR
+293 ETKPTEDAPQTDKPPR
-300 RKEKPTLTVVRPQE
+300 RKDKPTLTVMRRPD
-314 DERTDDRPVLTSRP
+314 DEPPDDQPAITSRP
-328 PKRNAAP
+328 PRKAAAP
-335 RKRREISDGA
+335 RKRRTISDSA

-359 VDEHAPTTPS
+359 LDEHTPTTPS

-380 SAFLYGMNG
+380 NAFLYGMNG
-389 SQPTQSGAY
+389 GQPTGG
-398 QQQTAS
+398 
-404 YAPTDA
+404 YAPQRDA
-410 YGQPTT
+410 YGRPTAENAPHGSSAP
-416 GYTPTDAYGQPTA
+416 GYPSEPGYPNEPNEWREPSEPNAWGEPTDLN
-429 GYAPTDAYSQPTT
+429 API
-442 GYAPTDAYG
+442 
-451 QTTTGYAPTD
+451 
-461 AYSQP
+461 
-466 TNEEPTVEP
+466 EPNMPNDPYT
-475 DVSADAYA
+475 
-483 EEDDDEANSIT
+483 EDDEDDETAAIT
-494 NARAEGADRPIDDS
+494 NVRADGADRPIDER
-508 YFPDPSEDEEEDEPE
+508 YFRQADASEDEAGDSS
-523 TPAENVEYDD
+523 TWQAANVEYDD
-533 GDALVTAD
+533 GDAQVTAD
-541 ESHDEPEDEP
+541 ESHDEPEEAP
-551 APVMGGSFGG
+551 APPASGSFGG
-561 WPGQSAQTAGGS
+561 WPGQGAQTAGGS
-573 VPSSYS
+573 TPSSYS
-579 ASAIDAARARAERN
+579 AAAIDAARARAERN
-593 AGYRPPQHNPT
+593 AGY
-604 ANDRTGAPQN
+604 
-614 AGYPAGGQRPA
+614 
-625 QPPVQPQGQDVLQ
+625 QPPVQPQGQDVLK
-638 AQRMNEQQ
+638 AQRVNEQQ

-669 ESPQTAKE
+669 EAPQTAKE

-690 GTVQDPDQRAKDEAG
+690 STTADPDQRAKDEAG

-720 KLLHVTHGPAITRY
+720 KLLNVTHGPAITRY

-779 PNQKIEM
+779 PNQKIAT

-1048 EFVRGRHSADYN
+1048 EFVRGCHSADYN

-1073 DSSASSD
+1073 DSGASSD

>member
-9 AAAKKKRTVSGR
+9 AAAKKKRTVSGK
-21 RGKPGRK
+21 RGKPGK
-28 NNQGTD
+28 KTNQGVD
-34 TRGVVGIVVFCIG
+34 PRGVAGIAVLCLG
-47 FLALLCQFIPSDGG
+47 LLALFCQFIPSNGG

-67 LVVRGLG
+67 LIVRGLG
-74 GMLCLLLPVVL
+74 GMLCLLLPVVV
-85 CWTGAV
+85 CWAGVV
-91 LVFFREKKWS
+91 LVFFGERKLS
-101 TRTLILGSLIF
+101 ARTLILSSLIF

-131 AADGVEVNYGVF
+131 AADGAQASYGAF
-143 LVRSFTMSSLDCK
+143 LARSFTMSSLDCK
-156 GGGFIGALLAWPL
+156 GGGLIGALLAWPL
-169 YKALDVWGGMIV
+169 YKGLDVWGGMIV
-181 LIFATAIVLMA
+181 LIFATAIALMTL
-192 MTGFSFG
+192 TGFSFG

-204 ISEWIDDFRVDMQER
+204 ISEWADDFRVEMRER

-242 IERQKRRQERLQKQ
+242 IERQKRRQERLKKQ
-256 KEEQEAAAK
+256 KEEQEAAAR
-265 EAAEQEKRR
+265 EADEREKQRR
-274 QQEEEMRRAFEPEE
+274 RDEEIR
-288 PDQAS
+288 QAL
-293 EPPKTTR
+293 ETETTEDAPQTDKSPQ
-300 RKEKPTLTVVRPQE
+300 RKDKLTLTVMRRPD
-314 DERTDDRPVLTSRP
+314 DEPPDDQPAIISRP
-328 PKRNAAP
+328 PRKAAAP
-335 RKRREISDGA
+335 RKRRTISDSA

-359 VDEHAPTTPS
+359 VDEHTPTTPS
-369 RRNSFTMQEAE
+369 RRNNFTMQEAE
-380 SAFLYGMNG
+380 NAFLYGMNG
-389 SQPTQSGAY
+389 G
-398 QQQTAS
+398 QQTGG
-404 YAPTDA
+404 YAPRHDA
-410 YGQPTT
+410 YGR
-416 GYTPTDAYGQPTA
+416 
-429 GYAPTDAYSQPTT
+429 
-442 GYAPTDAYG
+442 
-451 QTTTGYAPTD
+451 
-461 AYSQP
+461 
-466 TNEEPTVEP
+466 PTVENAP
-475 DVSADAYA
+475 LGSSAPSVPSAPGYPNEPNEWSEPSEPNAWGEPTDLNAPIEPNMPNDPYT
-483 EEDDDEANSIT
+483 EDDEDDETAAIT
-494 NARAEGADRPIDDS
+494 NVRADGADRPIDER
-508 YFPDPSEDEEEDEPE
+508 YFRQADASEDEAEDS
-523 TPAENVEYDD
+523 PAGQAANVEYDD
-533 GDALVTAD
+533 GDAQVTAD
-541 ESHDEPEDEP
+541 ESHDEPEEAP
-551 APVMGGSFGG
+551 APPTSGSFGG
-561 WPGQSAQTAGGS
+561 WPGQGAQTAGGS
-573 VPSSYS
+573 TPSSYS
-579 ASAIDAARARAERN
+579 AAAIDAARARAERN
-593 AGYRPPQHNPT
+593 AGY
-604 ANDRTGAPQN
+604 
-614 AGYPAGGQRPA
+614 
-625 QPPVQPQGQDVLQ
+625 QPPVQPQGQDVLK
-638 AQRMNEQQ
+638 AQRINEQQ

-669 ESPQTAKE
+669 EAPQTAKE
-677 EYVFPPIDLLNQS
+677 EYIFPPIDLLNQS
-690 GTVQDPDQRAKDEAG
+690 STTADPDQRAKDEAG

-720 KLLHVTHGPAITRY
+720 KLLNVTHGPAITRY

-779 PNQKIEM
+779 PNQKIAT

-1073 DSSASSD
+1073 DSGASSD
-1080 TPSAGEPVDEM
+1080 APSAGEPVDEM

-1125 DEMTLRGITAEAEG
+1125 DEMTQRGITAEAEG

>member
-9 AAAKKKRTVSGR
+9 AAAKKKRTVSGK
-21 RGKPGRK
+21 RGKPGK
-28 NNQGTD
+28 KTNQGVD
-34 TRGVVGIVVFCIG
+34 PRGVAGIAVLCLG
-47 FLALLCQFIPSDGG
+47 LLALFCQFIPSNGG

-67 LVVRGLG
+67 LIVRGLG
-74 GMLCLLLPVVL
+74 GMLCLLLPVVV
-85 CWTGAV
+85 CWAGVV
-91 LVFFREKKWS
+91 LVFFGERKLS
-101 TRTLILGSLIF
+101 ARTLILSSLIF

-131 AADGVEVNYGVF
+131 AADGAQASYGAF
-143 LVRSFTMSSLDCK
+143 LARSFTMSSLDCK
-156 GGGFIGALLAWPL
+156 GGGLIGALLAWPL
-169 YKALDVWGGMIV
+169 YKGLDIWGGMIV
-181 LIFATAIVLMA
+181 LIFATAIALMTL
-192 MTGFSFG
+192 TGFSFG

-204 ISEWIDDFRVDMQER
+204 ISEWADDFRVEMRER

-256 KEEQEAAAK
+256 KEEQEAAAR
-265 EAAEQEKRR
+265 EADEREKQRRRDEEIRQALEAETTEDAPQT
-274 QQEEEMRRAFEPEE
+274 
-288 PDQAS
+288 D
-293 EPPKTTR
+293 KTPR
-300 RKEKPTLTVVRPQE
+300 RKDKPTLTVMRRQD
-314 DERTDDRPVLTSRP
+314 DEPPDEQPAITSMP
-328 PKRNAAP
+328 PRKAAAP
-335 RKRREISDGA
+335 RKRRTISDSA

-359 VDEHAPTTPS
+359 VDEHTPTMPS

-380 SAFLYGMNG
+380 NAFLYGMNG
-389 SQPTQSGAY
+389 GQPTSG
-398 QQQTAS
+398 
-404 YAPTDA
+404 YAPQRDA
-410 YGQPTT
+410 YGRPTAENAPSGSSVPSAP
-416 GYTPTDAYGQPTA
+416 GYPSEPGYPNEPNEWREPSEPNAWGEPTDLN
-429 GYAPTDAYSQPTT
+429 API
-442 GYAPTDAYG
+442 
-451 QTTTGYAPTD
+451 
-461 AYSQP
+461 
-466 TNEEPTVEP
+466 EPNMPNDPYT
-475 DVSADAYA
+475 
-483 EEDDDEANSIT
+483 EDDDEDDETAAIT
-494 NARAEGADRPIDDS
+494 NVRADGADRPIDER
-508 YFPDPSEDEEEDEPE
+508 YFRQADASEDEAGDSS
-523 TPAENVEYDD
+523 AWQAANVEYDD
-533 GDALVTAD
+533 GDAQVTAD
-541 ESHDEPEDEP
+541 ESHDEPEEAP
-551 APVMGGSFGG
+551 APPTSGSFGG
-561 WPGQSAQTAGGS
+561 WPGQGAQTAGGS
-573 VPSSYS
+573 TPSSYS
-579 ASAIDAARARAERN
+579 AAAIDAARARAERN
-593 AGYRPPQHNPT
+593 AGY
-604 ANDRTGAPQN
+604 
-614 AGYPAGGQRPA
+614 
-625 QPPVQPQGQDVLQ
+625 QPPVQPQGQDVLK
-638 AQRMNEQQ
+638 AQRVNEQQ

-669 ESPQTAKE
+669 EAPQTAKE

-690 GTVQDPDQRAKDEAG
+690 STTADPDQRAKDEAG

-720 KLLHVTHGPAITRY
+720 KLLNVTHGPAITRY

-779 PNQKIEM
+779 PNQKIAT

-1048 EFVRGRHSADYN
+1048 EFVRGCHSVDYN

-1073 DSSASSD
+1073 DSGASSD

>member
-9 AAAKKKRTVSGR
+9 AAAKKKRMVSGK
-21 RGKPGRK
+21 RGKPGK
-28 NNQGTD
+28 KTNQGVD
-34 TRGVVGIVVFCIG
+34 PRGVAGIVVLCLG
-47 FLALLCQFIPSDGG
+47 LLALFCQFIPSNGG

-67 LVVRGLG
+67 LIVRGLG
-74 GMLCLLLPVVL
+74 GMLCLLLPVVV
-85 CWTGAV
+85 CWAGVV
-91 LVFFREKKWS
+91 LVFFGERKLS
-101 TRTLILGSLIF
+101 ARTLILSSLIF

-131 AADGVEVNYGVF
+131 AADGAQASYGAF
-143 LVRSFTMSSLDCK
+143 LARSFTMSSLDCK
-156 GGGFIGALLAWPL
+156 GGGLIGALLAWPL
-169 YKALDVWGGMIV
+169 YKGLDVWGGMIV
-181 LIFATAIVLMA
+181 LIFATAIALMTL
-192 MTGFSFG
+192 TGFSFG

-204 ISEWIDDFRVDMQER
+204 ISEWADDFRVEMRER

-242 IERQKRRQERLQKQ
+242 IERQKRRQERMQKQ
-256 KEEQEAAAK
+256 KEEQEAAAR
-265 EAAEQEKRR
+265 EADEREKQRRRDEEIRQALEAETT
-274 QQEEEMRRAFEPEE
+274 EEAPQT
-288 PDQAS
+288 D
-293 EPPKTTR
+293 KTPR
-300 RKEKPTLTVVRPQE
+300 RKDKPTLTVMRRQD
-314 DERTDDRPVLTSRP
+314 DEPPDDQPAIISRP
-328 PKRNAAP
+328 PRKAAAP
-335 RKRREISDGA
+335 RKRRTISDSA
-345 QLYIERDDEFTRAP
+345 QLYIERDDEFTRVP
-359 VDEHAPTTPS
+359 VDEHTPTTPS

-380 SAFLYGMNG
+380 NAFLYGMNG
-389 SQPTQSGAY
+389 GQPTGG
-398 QQQTAS
+398 
-404 YAPTDA
+404 YAPQRDA
-410 YGQPTT
+410 YGR
-416 GYTPTDAYGQPTA
+416 PTA
-429 GYAPTDAYSQPTT
+429 ENAPLGSSAPGYSGEPSYSNESNELRESSEPNAWGESTDLNAPI
-442 GYAPTDAYG
+442 
-451 QTTTGYAPTD
+451 
-461 AYSQP
+461 
-466 TNEEPTVEP
+466 EPNMPNDPYT
-475 DVSADAYA
+475 
-483 EEDDDEANSIT
+483 EDDEDDETAAIT
-494 NARAEGADRPIDDS
+494 NVRADGADRPIDER
-508 YFPDPSEDEEEDEPE
+508 YFRQADASEDEAGDSS
-523 TPAENVEYDD
+523 AGQAANVEYDD
-533 GDALVTAD
+533 GDAQVTAD
-541 ESHDEPEDEP
+541 ESHDEPEEAP
-551 APVMGGSFGG
+551 ALPTSGSFGG
-561 WPGQSAQTAGGS
+561 WPGQGVETAGGS
-573 VPSSYS
+573 TPSSYS
-579 ASAIDAARARAERN
+579 AAAIDAARARVERN
-593 AGYRPPQHNPT
+593 AGY
-604 ANDRTGAPQN
+604 
-614 AGYPAGGQRPA
+614 
-625 QPPVQPQGQDVLQ
+625 QPPVQPQGQDVLK
-638 AQRMNEQQ
+638 AQRVNEQQ

-669 ESPQTAKE
+669 EAPQTTKE
-677 EYVFPPIDLLNQS
+677 EYIFPPIDLLNQS
-690 GTVQDPDQRAKDEAG
+690 STTADPDQRAKDEAG

-720 KLLHVTHGPAITRY
+720 KLLNVTHGPAITRY

-779 PNQKIEM
+779 PNQKIAT

-1073 DSSASSD
+1073 DSGASSD
-1080 TPSAGEPVDEM
+1080 APSAGEPVDEM

>member
-9 AAAKKKRTVSGR
+9 AAAKKKRTVSGK
-21 RGKPGRK
+21 RGKPGK
-28 NNQGTD
+28 KANQGVD
-34 TRGVVGIVVFCIG
+34 PRGVAGIAVLCLG
-47 FLALLCQFIPSDGG
+47 LLALFCQFIPSNGG

-67 LVVRGLG
+67 LIVRGLG
-74 GMLCLLLPVVL
+74 GMLCLLLPVVV
-85 CWTGAV
+85 CWAGVV
-91 LVFFREKKWS
+91 LVFFGERKLS
-101 TRTLILGSLIF
+101 ARTLILGSLIF

-121 FRISGVNAAL
+121 FRISSVNAAL
-131 AADGVEVNYGVF
+131 AADGAQASYGAF
-143 LVRSFTMSSLDCK
+143 LARSFTMSSLDCK
-156 GGGFIGALLAWPL
+156 GGGLIGALLAWPL
-169 YKALDVWGGMIV
+169 YKGLDVWGGMIV
-181 LIFATAIVLMA
+181 LIFATAIALMTL
-192 MTGFSFG
+192 TGFSFG

-204 ISEWIDDFRVDMQER
+204 ISEWADDFRVEMRER

-256 KEEQEAAAK
+256 KEEQEAAAR
-265 EAAEQEKRR
+265 EADEREKQRR
-274 QQEEEMRRAFEPEE
+274 RDEEIR
-288 PDQAS
+288 QAL
-293 EPPKTTR
+293 ETETTEDAPQTDKTPR
-300 RKEKPTLTVVRPQE
+300 RKDKPTLTVMRRQD
-314 DERTDDRPVLTSRP
+314 DEPPDDQPAIISRP
-328 PKRNAAP
+328 PRKAAAP
-335 RKRREISDGA
+335 RKRRTISDSA

-359 VDEHAPTTPS
+359 VDEHTPTTPS

-380 SAFLYGMNG
+380 NAFLYGMNG
-389 SQPTQSGAY
+389 GQPTGG
-398 QQQTAS
+398 
-404 YAPTDA
+404 YAPQRDA
-410 YGQPTT
+410 YGRPTAENAPLGSSAPNEP
-416 GYTPTDAYGQPTA
+416 GYSNESNELRESSEPNAWGEPTDLN
-429 GYAPTDAYSQPTT
+429 APIEPNMPN
-442 GYAPTDAYG
+442 APYT
-451 QTTTGYAPTD
+451 
-461 AYSQP
+461 
-466 TNEEPTVEP
+466 
-475 DVSADAYA
+475 
-483 EEDDDEANSIT
+483 EDDEDDETAAIT
-494 NARAEGADRPIDDS
+494 NVRADGADRPIDER
-508 YFPDPSEDEEEDEPE
+508 YFRQADASEDEAGDS
-523 TPAENVEYDD
+523 PAGQAANVEYDD
-533 GDALVTAD
+533 GDAQVTAD
-541 ESHDEPEDEP
+541 ESHDEPEEAP
-551 APVMGGSFGG
+551 ALPTSGSFGG
-561 WPGQSAQTAGGS
+561 WPGQGAETAGGS
-573 VPSSYS
+573 TPSSYS
-579 ASAIDAARARAERN
+579 AAAIDAARARAERN
-593 AGYRPPQHNPT
+593 AGY
-604 ANDRTGAPQN
+604 
-614 AGYPAGGQRPA
+614 
-625 QPPVQPQGQDVLQ
+625 QPPVQPQGQDVLK
-638 AQRMNEQQ
+638 AQRVNEQQ

-669 ESPQTAKE
+669 EAPQTTKE
-677 EYVFPPIDLLNQS
+677 EYIFPPIDLLNQS
-690 GTVQDPDQRAKDEAG
+690 STTADPDQRAKDEAG

-720 KLLHVTHGPAITRY
+720 KLLNVTHGPAITRY

-779 PNQKIEM
+779 PNQKIAT

-1073 DSSASSD
+1073 DSGASSD
-1080 TPSAGEPVDEM
+1080 APSAGEPVDEM

>member
-131 AADGVEVNYGVF
+131 AADGVEANYGVF

-389 SQPTQSGAY
+389 SQPTQSSAY

-410 YGQPTT
+410 YGQPTAGYAPTDAYGQPTAGYTPTDTYGQTTT
-416 GYTPTDAYGQPTA
+416 GYTPTDAYGQP
-429 GYAPTDAYSQPTT
+429 
-442 GYAPTDAYG
+442 
-451 QTTTGYAPTD
+451 TTGYAPTD

-483 EEDDDEANSIT
+483 EEDDDEENSIT
-494 NARAEGADRPIDDS
+494 NARAEGADR
-508 YFPDPSEDEEEDEPE
+508 
-523 TPAENVEYDD
+523 
-533 GDALVTAD
+533 
-541 ESHDEPEDEP
+541 
-551 APVMGGSFGG
+551 
-561 WPGQSAQTAGGS
+561 
-573 VPSSYS
+573 
-579 ASAIDAARARAERN
+579 
-593 AGYRPPQHNPT
+593 
-604 ANDRTGAPQN
+604 
-614 AGYPAGGQRPA
+614 
-625 QPPVQPQGQDVLQ
+625 
-638 AQRMNEQQ
+638 
-646 TVVQLRGNRLD
+646 
-657 GTPIVMPAKDVH
+657 
-669 ESPQTAKE
+669 
-677 EYVFPPIDLLNQS
+677 
-690 GTVQDPDQRAKDEAG
+690 
-705 ARKLLGTLESFGVQA
+705 
-720 KLLHVTHGPAITRY
+720 
-734 ELAPAP
+734 
-740 GVKVSRIV
+740 
-748 GLVDDIALNM
+748 
-758 ASDGVRI
+758 
-765 EAPIPGKPAVGIEI
+765 
-779 PNQKIEM
+779 
-786 VSLRDVLESPEM
+786 
-798 MREKSPTAVALG
+798 
-810 KGISGAPVIADM
+810 
-822 AKMPHVLIA
+822 
-831 GATGSG
+831 
-837 KSVCINT
+837 
-844 IINSIIFRAKPEE
+844 
-857 VRLILIDP
+857 
-865 KVVELSV
+865 
-872 YNGIPHLLVPVVTD
+872 
-886 PKKASA
+886 
-892 ALSWAVVEM
+892 
-901 EHRYK
+901 
-906 RFETMGVRDIRGYN
+906 
-920 NAIGPNEEPMSKIIV
+920 
-935 IIDELADLMMVAPG
+935 
-949 EVEESICRLAQLAR
+949 
-963 AAGIHLVIATQR
+963 
-975 PSVNVITGVIKAN
+975 
-988 IPSRIAFAVSS
+988 
-999 QIDSRT
+999 
-1005 ILDSGGAEKLLGKG
+1005 
-1019 DMLYAPQGAGKPTR
+1019 
-1033 VQGCFVSDDEVQRIV
+1033 
-1048 EFVRGRHSADYN
+1048 
-1060 EDVIEQMN
+1060 
-1068 TAADE
+1068 
-1073 DSSASSD
+1073 
-1080 TPSAGEPVDEM
+1080 
-1091 LAKAIELA
+1091 
-1099 VDAGQVSISMLQRRL
+1099 
-1114 RVGYARAGRLV
+1114 
-1125 DEMTLRGITAEAEG
+1125 
-1139 PTKPR
+1139 
-1144 TVLISREEWRR
+1144 
-1155 MQENQE
+1155 

>member
-9 AAAKKKRTVSGR
+9 AAAKKKRTVSGK

-28 NNQGTD
+28 ANQGVD
-34 TRGVVGIVVFCIG
+34 PRGVAGIAVLCLG
-47 FLALLCQFIPSDGG
+47 LLALFCQFIPSNGG

-67 LVVRGLG
+67 LIVRGLG
-74 GMLCLLLPVVL
+74 GMLCLLLPVVV
-85 CWTGAV
+85 CWAGVV
-91 LVFFREKKWS
+91 LVFFGEKKLS
-101 TRTLILGSLIF
+101 TRTLVLGSLIF

-121 FRISGVNAAL
+121 FHISSVNAAL
-131 AADGVEVNYGVF
+131 AADGVEANYGAF

-169 YKALDVWGGMIV
+169 YKGLDVWGGMIV

-192 MTGFSFG
+192 LTGFSFG
-199 GIGMR
+199 GMGMR
-204 ISEWIDDFRVDMQER
+204 ISEWVDDFRVEMKER

-256 KEEQEAAAK
+256 KEEQEAAAR
-265 EAAEQEKRR
+265 EAEETEKQR
-274 QQEEEMRRAFEPEE
+274 QRDEEIRKAFETEEPEE
-288 PDQAS
+288 APQ
-293 EPPKTTR
+293 PPKTAR
-300 RKEKPTLTVVRPQE
+300 RKEKPTLTVMRPPE
-314 DERTDDRPVLTSRP
+314 DERPEDQPVITSRP
-328 PKRNAAP
+328 PRKAAAP
-335 RKRREISDGA
+335 RKRKTISDSA

-359 VDEHAPTTPS
+359 VDEHTPTTPS

-380 SAFLYGMNG
+380 NAFLYGMNG
-389 SQPTQSGAY
+389 
-398 QQQTAS
+398 
-404 YAPTDA
+404 
-410 YGQPTT
+410 GQPTG
-416 GYTPTDAYGQPTA
+416 GYTPQN
-429 GYAPTDAYSQPTT
+429 DAYSQPVS
-442 GYAPTDAYG
+442 GYAPQSDAYN
-451 QTTTGYAPTD
+451 QPMQEDAP
-461 AYSQP
+461 
-466 TNEEPTVEP
+466 VEP
-475 DVSADAYA
+475 SLPDEPYTEE
-483 EEDDDEANSIT
+483 EEDDEADSIT
-494 NARAEGADRPIDDS
+494 NARAAGADRPIDDS
-508 YFPDPSEDEEEDEPE
+508 YFPDASEDEEADEPQ
-523 TPAENVEYDD
+523 TANVEYDD

-541 ESHDEPEDEP
+541 ESHDEPEEEP
-551 APVMGGSFGG
+551 APMQGGSFGG
-561 WPGQSAQTAGGS
+561 WPGQGAQQAGGS
-573 VPSSYS
+573 TPSSYS
-579 ASAIDAARARAERN
+579 AAAIDAARARAERN
-593 AGYRPPQHNPT
+593 AGYQPPQR
-604 ANDRTGAPQN
+604 AAQQSAPN
-614 AGYPAGGQRPA
+614 GPRPA
-625 QPPVQPQGQDVLQ
+625 QQPPVQPQGQDVLK

-646 TVVQLRGNRLD
+646 TVVQLRGSRLD

-669 ESPQTAKE
+669 EEPQTAKE

-690 GTVQDPDQRAKDEAG
+690 NTTQDPDQRAKDEAG

-720 KLLHVTHGPAITRY
+720 KLLNVTHGPAITRY

-779 PNQKIEM
+779 PNQKIAT

-1073 DSSASSD
+1073 DSGASSD
-1080 TPSAGEPVDEM
+1080 APSAGEPVDEM

>member
-9 AAAKKKRTVSGR
+9 AAAKKKRTVSGK
-21 RGKPGRK
+21 RGKPGK
-28 NNQGTD
+28 KTNQGVD
-34 TRGVVGIVVFCIG
+34 PRGVAGIAVLCLG
-47 FLALLCQFIPSDGG
+47 LLALFCQFIPSNGG

-67 LVVRGLG
+67 LIVRGLG
-74 GMLCLLLPVVL
+74 GMLCLLLPVVV
-85 CWTGAV
+85 CWAGVV
-91 LVFFREKKWS
+91 LVFFGERKLS
-101 TRTLILGSLIF
+101 ARTLILSSLIF

-131 AADGVEVNYGVF
+131 AADGAQASYGAF
-143 LVRSFTMSSLDCK
+143 LARSFTMSSLDCK
-156 GGGFIGALLAWPL
+156 GGGLIGALLAWPL
-169 YKALDVWGGMIV
+169 YKGLDVWGGMIV
-181 LIFATAIVLMA
+181 LIFATAIALMTL
-192 MTGFSFG
+192 TGFSFG

-204 ISEWIDDFRVDMQER
+204 ISEWADDFRVEMRER

-256 KEEQEAAAK
+256 KEEQEAAAR
-265 EAAEQEKRR
+265 EADEREKQRRRDEEIRQALEAE
-274 QQEEEMRRAFEPEE
+274 
-288 PDQAS
+288 
-293 EPPKTTR
+293 TTEDAPQTDKSPQ
-300 RKEKPTLTVVRPQE
+300 RKDKLTLTVMRRPD
-314 DERTDDRPVLTSRP
+314 DEPPDDQPAITSRP
-328 PKRNAAP
+328 PRKDAAP
-335 RKRREISDGA
+335 RKRRTISDSA

-359 VDEHAPTTPS
+359 VDEHTPTMPS

-380 SAFLYGMNG
+380 NAFLYGMNG
-389 SQPTQSGAY
+389 GQPTGG
-398 QQQTAS
+398 
-404 YAPTDA
+404 YAPRRDA
-410 YGQPTT
+410 YGRPTAENAPL
-416 GYTPTDAYGQPTA
+416 GSSAPSYSGEPSYSNESNELRESSEPNAWGEPTDLN
-429 GYAPTDAYSQPTT
+429 API
-442 GYAPTDAYG
+442 
-451 QTTTGYAPTD
+451 
-461 AYSQP
+461 
-466 TNEEPTVEP
+466 EPNMPNDPYT
-475 DVSADAYA
+475 
-483 EEDDDEANSIT
+483 EDDEDDETAAIT
-494 NARAEGADRPIDDS
+494 NVRADGADRPIDER
-508 YFPDPSEDEEEDEPE
+508 YFRQADASEDEAEDS
-523 TPAENVEYDD
+523 PAGQAANVEYDD
-533 GDALVTAD
+533 GDAQVTAD
-541 ESHDEPEDEP
+541 ESHDEPEEAP
-551 APVMGGSFGG
+551 APPTSGSFGG
-561 WPGQSAQTAGGS
+561 WPGQGAQTAGGS
-573 VPSSYS
+573 TPSSYS
-579 ASAIDAARARAERN
+579 AAAIDAARARAERN
-593 AGYRPPQHNPT
+593 AGY
-604 ANDRTGAPQN
+604 
-614 AGYPAGGQRPA
+614 
-625 QPPVQPQGQDVLQ
+625 QPPVQPQGQDVLK
-638 AQRMNEQQ
+638 AQRINEQQ

-669 ESPQTAKE
+669 EAPQTAKE
-677 EYVFPPIDLLNQS
+677 EYIFPPIDLLNQS
-690 GTVQDPDQRAKDEAG
+690 STTADPDQRAKDEAG

-720 KLLHVTHGPAITRY
+720 KLLNVTHGPAITRY

-779 PNQKIEM
+779 PNQKIAT

-920 NAIGPNEEPMSKIIV
+920 SAIGPNEEPMSKIIV

-1073 DSSASSD
+1073 DSGASSD
-1080 TPSAGEPVDEM
+1080 APSAGEPVDEM

>member
-9 AAAKKKRTVSGR
+9 AAAKKKRTVSGK
-21 RGKPGRK
+21 RGKPGK
-28 NNQGTD
+28 KTNQGVD
-34 TRGVVGIVVFCIG
+34 PRGVAGIAVLCLG
-47 FLALLCQFIPSDGG
+47 LLALFCQFIPSNGG

-67 LVVRGLG
+67 LIVRGLG
-74 GMLCLLLPVVL
+74 GMLCLLLPVVV
-85 CWTGAV
+85 CWAGVV
-91 LVFFREKKWS
+91 LVFFGEKKLS
-101 TRTLILGSLIF
+101 ARTLILSSLIF

-131 AADGVEVNYGVF
+131 AADGAQASYGAF
-143 LVRSFTMSSLDCK
+143 LARSFTMSSLDCK
-156 GGGFIGALLAWPL
+156 GGGLIGALLAWPL
-169 YKALDVWGGMIV
+169 YKGLDIWGGMIV
-181 LIFATAIVLMA
+181 LIFATAIALMTL
-192 MTGFSFG
+192 TGFSFG

-204 ISEWIDDFRVDMQER
+204 ISEWADDFRVEMRER

-256 KEEQEAAAK
+256 KEEQEAAAR
-265 EAAEQEKRR
+265 EAEEREKQRRRDEEIRQALEAETTEDAPQT
-274 QQEEEMRRAFEPEE
+274 
-288 PDQAS
+288 D
-293 EPPKTTR
+293 KTPR
-300 RKEKPTLTVVRPQE
+300 RKDKPTLTVMRRQD
-314 DERTDDRPVLTSRP
+314 DEPPDEQPAITSMP
-328 PKRNAAP
+328 PRKAAAP
-335 RKRREISDGA
+335 RKRRTISDSA

-359 VDEHAPTTPS
+359 VDEHTPTMPS

-380 SAFLYGMNG
+380 NAFLYGMNG
-389 SQPTQSGAY
+389 GQPTGG
-398 QQQTAS
+398 
-404 YAPTDA
+404 YAPQRDA
-410 YGQPTT
+410 YGRPVAENAPSGSSVPNAP
-416 GYTPTDAYGQPTA
+416 GYPSEPGYPNEPNELSESSEPNAWGEPTDLN
-429 GYAPTDAYSQPTT
+429 API
-442 GYAPTDAYG
+442 
-451 QTTTGYAPTD
+451 
-461 AYSQP
+461 
-466 TNEEPTVEP
+466 EPNMPNDPYT
-475 DVSADAYA
+475 
-483 EEDDDEANSIT
+483 EDDEDDETAAIT
-494 NARAEGADRPIDDS
+494 NVRADGADRPIDER
-508 YFPDPSEDEEEDEPE
+508 YFRQADASEDEAEDS
-523 TPAENVEYDD
+523 PAGQAANVEYDD
-533 GDALVTAD
+533 GDAQVTAD
-541 ESHDEPEDEP
+541 ESHDEPEE
-551 APVMGGSFGG
+551 APVPPTSGSFGG
-561 WPGQSAQTAGGS
+561 WPGQGAQTAGGS
-573 VPSSYS
+573 TPSSYS
-579 ASAIDAARARAERN
+579 AAAIDAARARVERN
-593 AGYRPPQHNPT
+593 AGY
-604 ANDRTGAPQN
+604 
-614 AGYPAGGQRPA
+614 
-625 QPPVQPQGQDVLQ
+625 QPPVQPQGQDVLK
-638 AQRMNEQQ
+638 AQRVNEQQ

-669 ESPQTAKE
+669 EAPQTAKE
-677 EYVFPPIDLLNQS
+677 EYVPPIDLLNQS
-690 GTVQDPDQRAKDEAG
+690 STTADPDQRAKDEAG

-720 KLLHVTHGPAITRY
+720 KLLNVTHGPAITRY

-779 PNQKIEM
+779 PNQKIAT

-844 IINSIIFRAKPEE
+844 IINSVIFRAKPEE

-1073 DSSASSD
+1073 DGGASSD
-1080 TPSAGEPVDEM
+1080 APSAGEPVDEM

-1125 DEMTLRGITAEAEG
+1125 DEMTQRGITAEAEG

>member
-9 AAAKKKRTVSGR
+9 AAAKKKRTVSGK
-21 RGKPGRK
+21 RGKPGK
-28 NNQGTD
+28 KTNQGVD
-34 TRGVVGIVVFCIG
+34 PRGVAGIAVLCLG
-47 FLALLCQFIPSDGG
+47 LLALFCQFIPSNGG

-67 LVVRGLG
+67 LIVRGLG
-74 GMLCLLLPVVL
+74 GMLCLLLPVVV
-85 CWTGAV
+85 CWAGVV
-91 LVFFREKKWS
+91 LVFFGERKLS
-101 TRTLILGSLIF
+101 ARTLILSSLIF

-131 AADGVEVNYGVF
+131 AADGAQASYGAF
-143 LVRSFTMSSLDCK
+143 LARSFTMSSLDCK
-156 GGGFIGALLAWPL
+156 GGGLIGALLAWPL
-169 YKALDVWGGMIV
+169 YKGLDVWGGMIV
-181 LIFATAIVLMA
+181 LIFATAIALMTL
-192 MTGFSFG
+192 TGFSFG

-204 ISEWIDDFRVDMQER
+204 ISEWADDFRVEMRER

-242 IERQKRRQERLQKQ
+242 VERQKRRQERLQKQ
-256 KEEQEAAAK
+256 KEEQEAAAR
-265 EAAEQEKRR
+265 EADEREKQRRRDEEIRQALEAETTEDAPQT
-274 QQEEEMRRAFEPEE
+274 
-288 PDQAS
+288 D
-293 EPPKTTR
+293 KTPR
-300 RKEKPTLTVVRPQE
+300 RKDKPTLTVMRRQD
-314 DERTDDRPVLTSRP
+314 DEPPDDQPAITSRP
-328 PKRNAAP
+328 PRKAAAP
-335 RKRREISDGA
+335 RKRRTISDSA

-359 VDEHAPTTPS
+359 VDEHTPTTPS

-380 SAFLYGMNG
+380 NAFLYGMNG
-389 SQPTQSGAY
+389 GQPTGG
-398 QQQTAS
+398 
-404 YAPTDA
+404 YAPQRDA
-410 YGQPTT
+410 YGRPTAENAPLGSSAP
-416 GYTPTDAYGQPTA
+416 GYSGEPGYSNESNELSKSSESNAWGEPTDLN
-429 GYAPTDAYSQPTT
+429 API
-442 GYAPTDAYG
+442 
-451 QTTTGYAPTD
+451 
-461 AYSQP
+461 
-466 TNEEPTVEP
+466 EPNMPNDPYT
-475 DVSADAYA
+475 
-483 EEDDDEANSIT
+483 EDDEDDETAAIT
-494 NARAEGADRPIDDS
+494 NVRADGADRPIDER
-508 YFPDPSEDEEEDEPE
+508 YFQQADASEDEAGDS
-523 TPAENVEYDD
+523 PAWQAANVEYDD
-533 GDALVTAD
+533 GDAQVTAD
-541 ESHDEPEDEP
+541 ESHDEPEEAP
-551 APVMGGSFGG
+551 APPTSGSFGG
-561 WPGQSAQTAGGS
+561 WPGQGAQTAGGS
-573 VPSSYS
+573 TPSSYS
-579 ASAIDAARARAERN
+579 AAAIDAARARAERN
-593 AGYRPPQHNPT
+593 AGY
-604 ANDRTGAPQN
+604 
-614 AGYPAGGQRPA
+614 
-625 QPPVQPQGQDVLQ
+625 QPPVQPQGQDVLK
-638 AQRMNEQQ
+638 AQRINEQQ

-669 ESPQTAKE
+669 EAPQTAKE
-677 EYVFPPIDLLNQS
+677 EYIFPPIDLLNQS
-690 GTVQDPDQRAKDEAG
+690 STTADPDQRAKDEAG

-720 KLLHVTHGPAITRY
+720 KLLNVTHGPAITRY

-779 PNQKIEM
+779 PNQKIAT

-1073 DSSASSD
+1073 DSGASSD
-1080 TPSAGEPVDEM
+1080 APSAGEPVDEM